1 MEHASDEIVLTLP
14 RERRFYDVA
23 HLVVSGLA
31 SRLNLTVDNLA
42 DLQLALAGLLPRREA
57 EDGEITVVLR
67 IDGALLD
74 GRIGPFEPTIE
85 AELDRVGG
93 EGFGTSH
100 VLAAVFDSYRV
111 QVEGDAA
118 WVHFTKSVNPVVTEA

>member
-1 MEHASDEIVLTLP
+1 MEHASDEIVLTLA

-67 IDGALLD
+67 IDGELLD
-74 GRIGPFEPTIE
+74 GRIGPFDPEIE
-85 AELDRVGG
+85 AELDRIGG

-100 VLAAVFDSYRV
+100 VLNAVFDSYRV
-111 QVEGDAA
+111 AVEHGAA
-118 WVHFTKSVNPVVTEA
+118 WVHFSKSVTPVT

>member
-42 DLQLALAGLLPRREA
+42 DLQLALAGLLPRRDAEEA
-57 EDGEITVVLR
+57 EITVVLR
-67 IDGALLD
+67 VDGELLD
-74 GRIGPFEPTIE
+74 GRIGPFDPGIE
-85 AELDRVGG
+85 SELDRVGG
-93 EGFGTSH
+93 EGFGASH
-100 VLAAVFDSYRV
+100 VLGAVFDSYRV
-111 QVEGDAA
+111 AQEDNGA
-118 WVHFTKSVNPVVTEA
+118 WVHFTKSVTPVQEA

>member
-42 DLQLALAGLLPRREA
+42 DLQLALAGLLPRREY
-57 EDGEITVVLR
+57 EEGEITVVLR
-67 IDGALLD
+67 IDGDLLD
-74 GRIGPFEPTIE
+74 GRVGPFDQAIE

-100 VLAAVFDSYRV
+100 VLGAVFDSYRV
-111 QVEGDAA
+111 AVEGDAA
-118 WVHFTKSVNPVVTEA
+118 WVHFSKSVTPVREG